1 MICRPQVD
9 EGVSCGKELPV
20 VEQLREEGF
29 YEAREVPTTAVGSY
43 QTVPRLQDRTAERH
57 HGRFRGVVQGARCQ
71 DE

>member
-1 MICRPQVD
+1 M
-9 EGVSCGKELPV
+9 

-29 YEAREVPTTAVGSY
+29 YEAREVLTTAVGSY

-57 HGRFRGVVQGARCQ
+57 CEGFHFFSLVVQGARFR